1 MPRQAARASRAILIT
16 RPEPGAAESARAVTA
31 LGWEAVLA
39 PALTLA
45 TLPFKAPGNCQAI
58 IITSRAAA
66 RALPPAKLPVIAVGE
81 ASATEARARG
91 FADVR
96 AAAGDAQ
103 ALAALIGATL
113 KPEAGT
119 LCLAVGE
126 GYALDLAEA
135 LRAKGFRVLRRVVYA
150 ARPSTELPKEA
161 CRAIREGR
169 IHAALFTS
177 PRSAQQAMRLL
188 RDIRAQDAAR
198 GMIAI
203 ALSPRIAT
211 ALSALSAL
219 DWAEIRTASRPD
231 HAALLACLGSADVL
245 RKPP

>member
-16 RPEPGAAESARAVTA
+16 RPEPGAAESARAVAA

-39 PALTLA
+39 PALALTA
-45 TLPFKAPGNCQAI
+45 LPFKAPGNCQAI
-58 IITSRAAA
+58 IVTSRAAA
-66 RALPPAKLPVIAVGE
+66 RALPPATLPLIAVGE
-81 ASATEARARG
+81 ATAAEARARG

-126 GYALDLAEA
+126 GYALDLAAA
-135 LRAKGFRVLRRVVYA
+135 LRAKGFRVIRRVVYA
-150 ARPSTELPKEA
+150 ARPSTELPAEA
-161 CRAIREGR
+161 LQAIRERR

-177 PRSAQQAMRLL
+177 PRSALVAMRLL
-188 RDIRAQDAAR
+188 ADAGLHKAAQN
-198 GMIAI
+198 MIAI
-203 ALSPRIAT
+203 ALSPRIAA
-211 ALSALSAL
+211 ALAALP
-219 DWAEIRTASRPD
+219 WAEIRTASRPD
-231 HAALLACLGSADVL
+231 HAALLACLGPADVL
-245 RKPP
+245 KTPA

>member
-16 RPEPGAAESARAVTA
+16 RPEPSAAETARAVTA
-31 LGWEAVLA
+31 LGWEALPA
-39 PALTLA
+39 PALTLTA
-45 TLPFKAPGNCQAI
+45 LPLKAPGKCQAI

-66 RALPPAKLPVIAVGE
+66 RALPTVKLPVFAVGE
-81 ASATEARARG
+81 ASASEARARG

-113 KPEAGT
+113 KPKAGT

-126 GYALDLAEA
+126 GYALDLATA

-150 ARPSTELPKEA
+150 ARPSAELPQEA
-161 CRAIREGR
+161 QQAIREGR

-177 PRSAQQAMRLL
+177 PRSAQEAMRLL
-188 RDIRAQDAAR
+188 RDAGLEKAVPNI
-198 GMIAI
+198 IAI

-211 ALSALSAL
+211 ALSALS
-219 DWAEIRTASRPD
+219 WQEIRTARQPE
-231 HAALLACLGSADVL
+231 HAALLACLGRADVL
-245 RKPP
+245 RKPA

>member
-1 MPRQAARASRAILIT
+1 MPPLAARASRAILIT
-16 RPEPGAAESARAVTA
+16 RPEPGAAESARAVAA

-39 PALTLA
+39 PALTLSA
-45 TLPFKAPGNCQAI
+45 LPFKPPRNCQALI
-58 IITSRAAA
+58 LTSRAAA
-66 RALPPAKLPVIAVGE
+66 RALPPAALPVLAVGE
-81 ASATEARARG
+81 ASAAEARARG
-91 FADVR
+91 FLDVR

-113 KPEAGT
+113 KPEQGT

-126 GYALDLAEA
+126 GYALDLTTA

-150 ARPSTELPKEA
+150 ARPSATLPDEA
-161 CRAIREGR
+161 RQAIQEGC

-188 RDIRAQDAAR
+188 SDAGLQRAAQ
-198 GMIAI
+198 GIVAI

-211 ALSALSAL
+211 ALSAL
-219 DWAEIRTASRPD
+219 DWQEIRTASRPD
-231 HAALLACLGSADVL
+231 HAAMLACLGPADVL
-245 RKPP
+245 KKPP